1 MKRSLH
7 PGAWQDAVDAM
18 DFYTQ
23 HAGAHVA
30 ARFLDEFERVV
41 RLLMEHPGF
50 DTPVAGGRR
59 VFPLK
64 AFPYSVVYQA
74 QSESLRILIVRHQSR
89 KPSFASNRH

>member
-7 PGAWQDAVDAM
+7 PGARQDVADAM

-23 HAGAHVA
+23 HASAHVA

-41 RLLMEHPGF
+41 RLLIEHPGF
-50 DTPVAGGRR
+50 GTPMVGGRR

-64 AFPYSVVYQA
+64 AFPYSVVYHA
-74 QSESLRILIVRHQSR
+74 KGERLRILIVRHQSR
-89 KPSFASNRH
+89 KPGFSDNRH